1 MEQTQIKNLINQ
13 IKKNNSQMFTQQSV
27 LLQAITDM
35 QNIITSLRNTTK
47 KHPEILKETNFEAL
61 KNVLFV
67 LQNQYRNNVRVTTNL
82 NKNFL
87 ANLKEFSEHLENEKT
102 QE

>member
-1 MEQTQIKNLINQ
+1 MDQTQIKNLINQ

-35 QNIITSLRNTTK
+35 QNIITSLRSMTK
-47 KHPEILKETNFEAL
+47 RHPEILKETNFEAL

>member
-1 MEQTQIKNLINQ
+1 MDQTQIKNLINQ

-35 QNIITSLRNTTK
+35 QNIITSLRSTIK
-47 KHPEILKETNFEAL
+47 RHPEILEEANFEAL

-67 LQNQYRNNVRVTTNL
+67 LQNQYRHNVRVTTNL
-82 NKNFL
+82 NKDFL
-87 ANLKEFSEHLENEKT
+87 SNLKAFAEHIENEKT